1 MKIRQIIIIATLAAL
16 PLAVAAAQEVEDLLG
31 EEMPLPGE
39 GDALLGDPTGEG
51 ASAPDPTHDE
61 DVAEILNQMTPEEIE
76 ELVKAAATARLE
88 VERKTVLSS
97 IERNILYE
105 EQAIEKAREI
115 LLSDPA
121 NTQTDNIDRICKAYA
136 TTDDRFARVWRLYE
150 AEDDEKLIEVLGKQ
164 LNPEDISYLSAAR
177 HYVYANTLRREAKPW
192 KALDAYQEILV
203 NLPDRISFASASAQ
217 ASAEMYE
224 DMGRR
229 LYAMEM
235 YYYCLKN
242 YSLTLTQEQVETM
255 YGRYKELEDIY
266 ADPLAAAC
274 EMMDASGELL
284 AEAEI
289 GEPTQQKQ
297 EETIALLEDLIKTT
311 EEKQRLKEQQQQQQ
325 RQQQRRQQAS
335 KPGEKKPGQSQQRPG
350 QQPGQNP
357 TSPMQDSALV
367 PGPVSQPNRL
377 AKKMG
382 GEESE
387 RWADMPPRQR
397 EKIKNLM
404 QQRVS
409 ERRGDLVRDYHRKL
423 AEGQ

>member
-1 MKIRQIIIIATLAAL
+1 
-16 PLAVAAAQEVEDLLG
+16 
-31 EEMPLPGE
+31 
-39 GDALLGDPTGEG
+39 
-51 ASAPDPTHDE
+51 
-61 DVAEILNQMTPEEIE
+61 
-76 ELVKAAATARLE
+76 
-88 VERKTVLSS
+88 
-97 IERNILYE
+97 
-105 EQAIEKAREI
+105 
-115 LLSDPA
+115 
-121 NTQTDNIDRICKAYA
+121 
-136 TTDDRFARVWRLYE
+136 
-150 AEDDEKLIEVLGKQ
+150 
-164 LNPEDISYLSAAR
+164 
-177 HYVYANTLRREAKPW
+177 
-192 KALDAYQEILV
+192 
-203 NLPDRISFASASAQ
+203 
-217 ASAEMYE
+217 MYE

>member
-1 MKIRQIIIIATLAAL
+1 MKILQFIIIATMAVLPLTAAL
-16 PLAVAAAQEVEDLLG
+16 GQEVEDLLG

-39 GDALLGDPTGEG
+39 SELLGDPAGKE
-51 ASAPDPTHDE
+51 AAAPAPANDE
-61 DVAEILNQMTPEEIE
+61 ALAEILNQMTPEEIE
-76 ELVKAAATARLE
+76 ELVKVAAAARLE
-88 VERKTVLSS
+88 VERKTVLAS

-105 EQAIEKAREI
+105 EQAIDAAREI
-115 LLSDPA
+115 LMNDPA
-121 NTQTDNIDRICKAYA
+121 NTQADNIERICKAYA
-136 TTDDRFARVWRLYE
+136 SADDRFARVWTLYE

-177 HYVYANTLRREAKPW
+177 HYVYANALRRQDRPW
-192 KALDAYQEILV
+192 KALDAYQQILV

-224 DMGRR
+224 DMGRGV
-229 LYAMEM
+229 YALEM

-242 YSLTLTQEQVETM
+242 YSLTLTQQQVEAM
-255 YGRYKELEDIY
+255 YDRYEELKAIY
-266 ADPLAAAC
+266 EDPLAAAC
-274 EMMDASGELL
+274 EMMDESGEML
-284 AEAEI
+284 AQAEV
-289 GEPTQQKQ
+289 GESAQEKQ
-297 EETIALLEDLIKTT
+297 EEIISLLEDLIKTA
-311 EEKQRLKEQQQQQQ
+311 EEKQRQSEKQQQQ

-335 KPGEKKPGQSQQRPG
+335 KPGEKKPGQSKNQPG

-377 AKKMG
+377 TKKMG
-382 GEESE
+382 GQESE

-404 QQRVS
+404 QQRVA